1 MASCLPHRYGSG
13 NKSKVDRLV
22 QTILTKGVKLLALD
36 FDLTFIDIHTH
47 GEWHESLDT
56 LARHVR
62 PCMRDL
68 LQHAQH
74 KGLYVCIVTFHPLS
88 WLIRDLLQKIY
99 PRKSVCVCVCVC
111 VGACVRVCV

>member
-1 MASCLPHRYGSG
+1 M
-13 NKSKVDRLV
+13 

-111 VGACVRVCV
+111 V